1 MHDSEYWLKKRME
14 AIPVPRDIGE
24 ANMTE
29 ERIEQGRKTLLE
41 LIAKSKITEQN
52 KKG

>member
-14 AIPVPRDIGE
+14 DIPVPRDIGE

-52 KKG
+52 EKG